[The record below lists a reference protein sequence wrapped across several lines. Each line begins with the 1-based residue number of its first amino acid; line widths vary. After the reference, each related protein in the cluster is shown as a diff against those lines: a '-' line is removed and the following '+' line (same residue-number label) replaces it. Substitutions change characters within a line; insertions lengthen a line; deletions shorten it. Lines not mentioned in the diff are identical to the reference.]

1 MEHKDLG
8 PARFVTSRL
17 DTDSLLRFLRLPRL
31 LRADVHASLVV
42 FLITVPLSAGV
53 AVASGVPVELG
64 LVTGIVGGLL
74 TGLLPGSS
82 IQVSGPAAGL
92 AALVYEAV
100 RTYGLGGLGVLV
112 LATGLFQV
120 VLGLLRL
127 GRWFR
132 KVPVAVVQGM
142 LAGTGLVLITGQ
154 LYELADANAPGG
166 GLERL
171 GGLVLLATGTLE
183 SPTAL
188 TAGAVGVGTMALMA
202 LWQRWP
208 RGVRLM
214 PAPLAAVLAATAVT
228 SALRLPVD
236 RLRIGDL
243 MTAVQPPDGPD
254 FVRLGQVGVLGTVLA
269 FTLVASAGTLL
280 GATAVDRLHDG
291 PRTDYDKELIAQG
304 AGNTVCGMLG
314 ALPLTTVIVR
324 STANARAGARTRA
337 SRVLQGVWLAVFAA
351 LLPWALGAVPVAAL
365 AGVLVLLGRQLL
377 PVRELGRLWDG
388 HRGEVA
394 VLLAT
399 AGAIV
404 VTDPFEGA
412 VIGLL
417 LAGIKAGWEATRFGG
432 DRGRGGNGQADDG
445 RMPLISK
452 K

>member
-1 MEHKDLG
+1 MERKDLN
-8 PARFVTSRL
+8 PARFVTSRPGTSRS
-17 DTDSLLRFLRLPRL
+17 DTGRL

-100 RTYGLGGLGVLV
+100 RVHGLGGLGVLV
-112 LATGLFQV
+112 LATGLLQV

-154 LYELADANAPGG
+154 LYELADADAPGG

-171 GGLVLLATGTLE
+171 GGLVLLVTGALE
-183 SPTAL
+183 DPAAL
-188 TAGAVGVGTMALMA
+188 AAGAVGVGTMALMA

-214 PAPLAAVLAATAVT
+214 PAPLAAVLAATAAT
-228 SALRLPVD
+228 ALLRLPVD
-236 RLRIGDL
+236 RLRVGDL

-269 FTLVASAGTLL
+269 FTLVASAGSMF
-280 GATAVDRLHDG
+280 GAAAVDRLHDG

-314 ALPLTTVIVR
+314 ALPMTTVVVR
-324 STANARAGARTRA
+324 STANAQAGARTRA
-337 SRVLQGVWLAVFAA
+337 SRVLQGLWLAAFAA

-365 AGVLVLLGRQLL
+365 AGVLVVVGRQLL
-377 PVRELGRLWDG
+377 PGRELGRLWDG
-388 HRGEVA
+388 HRGEVVA
-394 VLLAT
+394 LLAT
-399 AGAIV
+399 AAAIV

-417 LAGIKAGWEATRFGG
+417 LAGVKAGWETTRLRT
-432 DRGRGGNGQADDG
+432 DRGRGRRGEGRAGDGG

>member
-1 MEHKDLG
+1 MQQYEDLG
-8 PARFVTSRL
+8 PARSALFRVTSRL
-17 DTDSLLRFLRLPRL
+17 LPRGGTGPL

-53 AVASGVPVELG
+53 AMASGVPVELG

-100 RTYGLGGLGVLV
+100 RAYGLGGLGVLV

-120 VLGLLRL
+120 TLGLLRL

-154 LYELADANAPGG
+154 LYELADADAPGG

-171 GGLVLLATGTLE
+171 GGIVLLITGTLE
-183 SPTAL
+183 SPPAL
-188 TAGAVGVGTMALMA
+188 AAGAVGIGTMALLA

-208 RGVRLM
+208 RGSRLI

-228 SALRLPVD
+228 AVLELPVD
-236 RLRIGDL
+236 RLHVGDL

-254 FVRLGQVGVLGTVLA
+254 FRRLGQVGVLGTVLA
-269 FTLVASAGTLL
+269 FTLVASAGSLF
-280 GATAVDRLHDG
+280 GAAAVDRLHDG

-314 ALPLTTVIVR
+314 ALPMTTVVVR
-324 STANARAGARTRA
+324 STANARAGARSRV
-337 SRVLQGVWLAVFAA
+337 SRVLQGTWLAVFAV
-351 LLPWALGAVPVAAL
+351 LLPWVLAAVPVAAL
-365 AGVLVLLGRQLL
+365 AGVLVVVGRQLL
-377 PVRELGRLWDG
+377 PVRELGRLRDG
-388 HRGEVA
+388 HRGEVL

-399 AGAIV
+399 ATAIV
-404 VTDPFEGA
+404 LTDPFQGA
-412 VIGLL
+412 VVGLL
-417 LAGIKAGWEATRFGG
+417 LAGLKAGWETTRLRA
-432 DRGRGGNGQADDG
+432 DRGRRREGRADDG
-445 RMPLISK
+445 RLPLTSK